1 MDAALMSSQ
10 LNAVSPM
17 LIMMIGPRPD
27 DMKPGIHCVV
37 RAVAESRRVGV
48 RGCVRV

>member
-17 LIMMIGPRPD
+17 LIMTS
-27 DMKPGIHCVV
+27 
-37 RAVAESRRVGV
+37 A
-48 RGCVRV
+48 RGRTT